1 MIKLVEENGAPNF
14 KKEGLTIEQL
24 RDLVL
29 GGPNNFDI
37 VRNVEGHETEIF
49 KGNFTYQVLKSVAS
63 LLLTEYNPKK
73 FQTTDCVIAR
83 YY

>member
-63 LLLTEYNPKK
+63 LLLPKK